1 MGKAN
6 VSRPA
11 LVEAIA
17 TLEVQRGLT
26 GGEEDVNRAVET
38 VLLVLREKLEQ
49 IQAEPG
55 DRQRQQLAVLVADL
69 SGYTALSERMDAEWV
84 GDAINSMWGVLD
96 AVIRAWGGQV
106 DQHAGDSLMAVFG
119 LPAPR
124 LGDVSRALH
133 AALAVQ
139 QELRLFNERVR
150 RAAANASD
158 VSWAADWPGPSMR
171 IGVHSGVV
179 YYAHGLNGSASWRG
193 RVNAV
198 GETIAVARRMESLA
212 PAGGVLVSASA
223 AQRAQDRFLVQPV
236 ADTFAH
242 PDAES
247 AYIVVGE
254 RPAASEYQP
263 GQIAGQVT
271 RLVGRAE
278 QLDQLDV
285 ALQRAIDSRTPQ
297 LVTIVGPAGV
307 GKSRLVHEFIG
318 QARLSAGSPTI
329 LRAGT
334 QGAHRSFP
342 FALVRDLLLRQFN
355 LYPQDSRYLIEHKIR
370 GGLAGL
376 GERAANLGGGDPAFD
391 SPELLMKLIDA
402 RAAATL
408 PVAEVLA
415 VVEPLMRAAAEA
427 GPLIVVLE
435 GISRADEQSLEL
447 IAELVGDSEAG
458 PILIIGVATETEAID
473 PATMLPWLRLEEDW
487 FSPYTRIDVPPLSA
501 VESRLM
507 ATQILAPLSPP
518 PMRLVDLVVAGADGN
533 PLYIEAYIRLLMERG
548 IVTAGEQWRHDMVK
562 AEATTLLPGMSKVF
576 EARLEQLP
584 DIERIVL
591 QRAAVFG
598 PLCWDSAILEADVAG
613 DVADA
618 GITDVDIE
626 TALLS
631 LEMKRYLIR
640 DDIYSVGATQAY
652 AFWRDTVREMVY
664 RTVPDDQRRA
674 LHLNA
679 AHWLVANENDAR
691 FSTWFPINV
700 MIARHFAAAGDI
712 DHANAWR
719 RRGNLPEIEY

>member
-17 TLEVQRGLT
+17 TLEVQRGMT
-26 GGEEDVNRAVET
+26 GGEADLDRAVET

-84 GDAINSMWGVLD
+84 GDAINSMWRVLD

-106 DQHAGDSLMAVFG
+106 DQHAGDSLMALFG

-124 LGDVSRALH
+124 QGDVSRALQ

-150 RAAANASD
+150 RAAVDASGTA
-158 VSWAADWPGPSMR
+158 WAAGWPGPSMR

-179 YYAHGLNGSASWRG
+179 YYTRAPGGNPLRRG

-198 GETIAVARRMESLA
+198 GETVAVARRMESLA
-212 PAGGVLVSASA
+212 PVGGVLVSATA
-223 AQRAQDRFLVQPV
+223 AQQAHDRFLIRPLTDTPV
-236 ADTFAH
+236 D
-242 PDAES
+242 PGGES
-247 AYIVVGE
+247 ACLVIGE
-254 RPAASEYQP
+254 RPTAMEYRP
-263 GQIAGQVT
+263 GHIAGQIS

-278 QLDQLDV
+278 QLDQLDI
-285 ALQRAIDSRTPQ
+285 ALQTAIDSRTPQ
-297 LVTIVGPAGV
+297 LITIVGPAGV

-334 QGAHRSFP
+334 QGAHRGYP
-342 FALVRDLLLRQFN
+342 FALVRDLLLRRFN

-370 GGLAGL
+370 SGLAEL
-376 GERAANLGGGDPAFD
+376 AELAGGDPVVD
-391 SPELLMKLIDA
+391 SPELLMTLIDA
-402 RAAATL
+402 GTAATL

-415 VVEPLMRAAAEA
+415 GVGPLMRSAATA
-427 GPLIVVLE
+427 GPLIVILE

-447 IAELVGDSEAG
+447 IARLVDNSEAG
-458 PILIIGVATETEAID
+458 PILIIGIATETETID
-473 PATMLPWLRLEEDW
+473 PAAMLPWLGLDDDA
-487 FSPYTRIDVPPLSA
+487 FSPFQRIDVPPLTA
-501 VESRLM
+501 IESRLM

-548 IVTAGEQWRHDMVK
+548 IITAGEQWRCDMAG
-562 AEATTLLPGMSKVF
+562 AEATTLLPGMAKLF
-576 EARLEQLP
+576 EARLGQLP
-584 DIERIVL
+584 DVERTVL

-598 PLCWDSAILEADVAG
+598 PLCWDSAILEANVA
-613 DVADA
+613 ADF
-618 GITDVDIE
+618 TDSSVE

-640 DDIYSVGATQAY
+640 DDIYSFGATRAY
-652 AFWRDTVREMVY
+652 AFWRDTIREMVY

-674 LHLNA
+674 LHLDA

-691 FSTWFPINV
+691 FSTWFPIDV

-712 DHANAWR
+712 DRADAWR
-719 RRGNLPEIEY
+719 RRASPAENEH